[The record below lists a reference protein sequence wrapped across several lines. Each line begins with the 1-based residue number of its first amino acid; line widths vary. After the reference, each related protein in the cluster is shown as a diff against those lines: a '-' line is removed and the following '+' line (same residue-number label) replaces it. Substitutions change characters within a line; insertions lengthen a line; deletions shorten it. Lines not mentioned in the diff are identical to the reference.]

1 MLVAGVNE
9 FSEIEHFSVD
19 WRRKFY
25 GKPLAVLFPKDV
37 NEVSCLIKLVNRTTG
52 ISIIPQGGNTSL
64 AGGATPNREGNQVIL
79 SLKRLSL
86 IRAVDSFNRT
96 LIAEAGCTLIELQK
110 VIEKSKLYFPLDFS
124 SRDSASLGGLL
135 ATNAGGLSVLK
146 YGTAKDCCLGLEV
159 VLPNGEIWNGLKTL
173 RKDNSGYSLKDIFIG
188 SEGTLGVITA
198 ASMRLFSP
206 VGEKITYIVKTP
218 NLASAIELFGQI
230 CHRTQD
236 NILAFEFMEKC
247 AIDLV
252 MRHFPERVPYFFKQ
266 DTNYVACIVEF
277 PATYQ
282 KEDNDANSLSEVFL
296 NKRMCSHYKKCSDKE
311 GKEVWYLRE
320 SITFASA
327 KDGHQV
333 KNDISLPISKIPD
346 FVKYITRKINHL
358 YPHGAFINF
367 GHIGDGNLHFNFAP
381 FFNKLPPEGKGKAAA
396 IADFLQNKEEIIRGL
411 INDAVVLYDG
421 SITAEHG
428 IGRLRKS
435 ENIRLK
441 SDVELEMMRRIK
453 HSLDPKNILNPEI
466 LF

>member
-1 MLVAGVNE
+1 MVTGANE
-9 FSEIEHFSVD
+9 FSEIEQFSID
-19 WRRKFY
+19 WRKKFY

-37 NEVSCLIKLVNRTTG
+37 NEVSCLITLVNRTAG
-52 ISIIPQGGNTSL
+52 ISIVPQGGNTGL
-64 AGGATPNREGNQVIL
+64 AGGATPNSEGNQLII
-79 SLKRLSL
+79 SLKRLNL
-86 IRAVDSFNRT
+86 IRAVDFFNRT

-110 VIEKSKLYFPLDFS
+110 VIERSKLYFPLDFS

-173 RKDNSGYSLKDIFIG
+173 RKDNSGYSLKDLFIG

-206 VGEKITYIVKTP
+206 VEEKNTYVVRTP

-236 NILAFEFMEKC
+236 NILAFEFMEKN

-252 MRHFPERVPYFFKQ
+252 MRHFPERVPYFIKQ
-266 DTNYVACIVEF
+266 DTDYVVCIVEF

-282 KEDNDANSLSEVFL
+282 KEDYKINSLSEVFA
-296 NKRMCSHYKKCSDKE
+296 NKRICSYQKKCSEKE
-311 GKEVWYLRE
+311 GKEIWCLRE

-346 FVKYITRKINHL
+346 FVKHITRKFNQL
-358 YPHGAFINF
+358 YPDGSFINF

-381 FFNKLPPEGKGKAAA
+381 FFNKVSTKGKAAE
-396 IADFLQNKEEIIRGL
+396 IADFLQNKEEPIRGL

-435 ENIRLK
+435 ENVRLK
-441 SDVELEMMRRIK
+441 SDVELEMMRKIK
-453 HSLDPKNILNPEI
+453 HSLDPKNILNPEV

>member
-9 FSEIEHFSVD
+9 FSEIEHFAVD
-19 WRRKFY
+19 WRKKFY

-37 NEVSCLIKLVNRTTG
+37 NEVSCLITLVNRTEG
-52 ISIIPQGGNTSL
+52 LSIVPQGGNTGL
-64 AGGATPNREGNQVIL
+64 AGGATPNREGNQLIV
-79 SLKRLSL
+79 SLKRLNL
-86 IRAVDSFNRT
+86 VRAVDSLNKS
-96 LIAEAGCTLIELQK
+96 LIAEAGCTLIELQR
-110 VIEKSKLYFPLDFS
+110 VIAKSKLSFPLDFS
-124 SRDSASLGGLL
+124 SRNFASLGGLL

-146 YGTAKDCCLGLEV
+146 YGTAKEFCLGLEV
-159 VLPNGEIWNGLKTL
+159 VLPDGEIWNGLKTL
-173 RKDNSGYSLKDIFIG
+173 RKDNSGYSLKDLFIG

-206 VGEKITYIVKTP
+206 VEEKITYIVKTP

-236 NILAFEFMEKC
+236 NILAFEFMEKD

-252 MRHFPERVPYFFKQ
+252 RRHFPERVPHFFKQ

-282 KEDNDANSLSEVFL
+282 RGDCDINSLSDVFW
-296 NKRMCSHYKKCSDKE
+296 NKRICSYQKKCSDKE

-327 KDGHQV
+327 KDGPQV

-346 FVKYITRKINHL
+346 FVKYITRKFNQL

-381 FFNKLPPEGKGKAAA
+381 FFNKLPPEGKGKAAE
-396 IADFLQNKEEIIRGL
+396 IADFIQNKEESIRGL

-453 HSLDPKNILNPEI
+453 YSLDPRNILNPEV